1 MPLTAGEWS
10 PKVVTTT
17 ERFCFTESLGNLACG
32 VESSNAV
39 LQKVHLCGLMGTYKC
54 FVLIIYPFLQP
65 SSTIRFKLFWDSY
78 CIRCLSA
85 GDRAQG
91 LLSTYEV
98 VNSTFV
104 PRLLWNQKFR
114 LHNSLVTGPDPHLD

>member
-17 ERFCFTESLGNLACG
+17 ERFFFTESLGDLACG

-78 CIRCLSA
+78 CIRCL
-85 GDRAQG
+85 RQM
-91 LLSTYEV
+91 
-98 VNSTFV
+98 
-104 PRLLWNQKFR
+104 
-114 LHNSLVTGPDPHLD
+114 TGPKGFYLHTKSFIVHSFPAFYGIRSFVFIIASSLDLILI